1 MSQIEPESA
10 VCRYRVL
17 AVDHDLLS
25 FADLK
30 FEQWPVVLV
39 TNPKDAQYMHPG
51 AEPLGRVR
59 RSTHIR
65 FVCTENASIS
75 CPSPSRECG
84 RGGYLQRG
92 DAVLF
97 NRILAFS
104 EAPITAVRVS
114 IDGDPLGKG
123 HSAGG
128 PLYVLPWDP
137 SLYLKGLH
145 TIQVKV
151 EVGGGHAPGFPSLK
165 LQG

>member
-1 MSQIEPESA
+1 MSQIEPAESA

-65 FVCTENASIS
+65 FVCSENASV
-75 CPSPSRECG
+75 SR
-84 RGGYLQRG
+84 RRVLQRG
-92 DAVLF
+92 DGVPF

-104 EAPITAVRVS
+104 EAPITAVHVS
-114 IDGDPLGKG
+114 VDGDPLGKG
-123 HSAGG
+123 HPAGG

-137 SLYLKGLH
+137 SLYLRGLH

-151 EVGGGHAPGFPSLK
+151 EVGGGHAPG
-165 LQG
+165 